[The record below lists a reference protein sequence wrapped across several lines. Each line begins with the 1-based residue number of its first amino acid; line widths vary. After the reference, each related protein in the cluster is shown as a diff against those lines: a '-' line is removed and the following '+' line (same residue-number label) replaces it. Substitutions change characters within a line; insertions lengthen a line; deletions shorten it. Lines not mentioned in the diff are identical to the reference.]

1 MLPESAL
8 SAGWIGK
15 SIDGVPMSKS
25 QSDNDA
31 LKAIRDL
38 ASEEIMSLS
47 DAEIRARAKEELVD
61 IDKNASTI
69 RDSLNELIS
78 TSRRARLRQA
88 RENLNAVNEE
98 SASYE
103 SIASMSA
110 ADIKAR
116 LAEIVASGLMAKDS
130 RLTLAFRS
138 GGEISENDM
147 RSLLADYEDLMA
159 RKRSGSDGAL

>member
-1 MLPESAL
+1 
-8 SAGWIGK
+8 
-15 SIDGVPMSKS
+15 MSKS

-47 DAEIRARAKEELVD
+47 DTEIRVRAKEGLVD

-78 TSRRARLRQA
+78 TSRRDRLRQA
-88 RENLNAVNEE
+88 RENLNAVNEK
-98 SASYE
+98 SASYD

-110 ADIKAR
+110 AEIKAR
-116 LAEIVASGLMAKDS
+116 LTEIVASGLMAKDS

-138 GGEISENDM
+138 GEEMSDNDM
-147 RSLLADYEDLMA
+147 RSLLADYEELMA
-159 RKRSGSDGAL
+159 KKRSESDGEL

>member
-1 MLPESAL
+1 MLQESAL
-8 SAGWIGK
+8 NAGLIDK
-15 SIDGVPMSKS
+15 SIDGVPMSKR

-38 ASEEIMSLS
+38 ASEVIMSLS
-47 DAEIRARAKEELVD
+47 DSEIRARAKEERVD

-69 RDSLNELIS
+69 RDSLKHLIS

-110 ADIKAR
+110 ADMKAR

-130 RLTLAFRS
+130 RLTLAFRD
-138 GGEISENDM
+138 GEEISEDDM

-159 RKRSGSDGAL
+159 RKRSESDGTL

>member
-31 LKAIRDL
+31 LKVIRDL
-38 ASEEIMSLS
+38 ASEEVMSLS
-47 DAEIRARAKEELVD
+47 DAEIRARAKEARVD

-69 RDSLNELIS
+69 RDSLKELIS
-78 TSRRARLRQA
+78 TSRRARLLQA
-88 RENLNAVNEE
+88 RENLNAVNEK

-103 SIASMSA
+103 SIDAMSA

-147 RSLLADYEDLMA
+147 RSLLADYEELMA
-159 RKRSGSDGAL
+159 RKRSESDGAL